1 MASFTN
7 ESIPDLLS
15 LVRRSTSSQDTKEQ
29 ALITLRN
36 KSGQEASARMEI
48 VTCNGI
54 HLLIS
59 VLKGKGYRAVAKEN
73 ALATLSNI
81 GSETN
86 MAVKVC
92 EDGTLPILVQQLK
105 NGSTEGKE
113 RAAAAI
119 GACAISRACVRV
131 CISSKCICV
140 CRCLSS
146 LYKLCIVWMSPNRSF
161 APPSTETNAAH
172 SHTIQNAIDFPS
184 PF

>member
-1 MASFTN
+1 MASFAN

-15 LVRRSTSSQDTKEQ
+15 LIRRSTSSQDTKEQ

-36 KSGQEASARMEI
+36 KSGQAASARMEI

-92 EDGTLPILVQQLK
+92 EEGTLPILVQQLK

-113 RAAAAI
+113 RAAAAL
-119 GACAISRACVRV
+119 GALMLHVMC
-131 CISSKCICV
+131 CV
-140 CRCLSS
+140 CLMYCVFSGVLRCVCVCVIVCGMYVSM
-146 LYKLCIVWMSPNRSF
+146 LCVCVEVLCRRRDTS
-161 APPSTETNAAH
+161 
-172 SHTIQNAIDFPS
+172 
-184 PF
+184 

>member
-92 EDGTLPILVQQLK
+92 EEGTLPILVQQLK

-119 GACAISRACVRV
+119 GACDAMSRACACM
-131 CISSKCICV
+131 CIKQTH
-140 CRCLSS
+140 
-146 LYKLCIVWMSPNRSF
+146 LCMYVYVFVKYVFTVYCMAES
-161 APPSTETNAAH
+161 
-172 SHTIQNAIDFPS
+172 
-184 PF
+184 